1 MELGKK
7 VSKRTWKRCLV
18 AILSFCLCLG
28 CLPVTASAKDKQDVK
43 EEKTEQ
49 KISNKAVMARSYYPD
64 YATEEDKEAIET
76 AASLVLNTEEIVTIN
91 SAGGKNWFSFTPN
104 ETKTYYFYS
113 LNSNN
118 NGEDSDPYG
127 ALYKQTTNGIYE
139 CIANNDDHYYDY
151 WTSLRGLDFC
161 IGIDLE
167 ANTTYYLCA
176 SLYEDDL
183 TGSYDIKVSD
193 IDPTALTEESI
204 GETTPIDELNKDYNV
219 SLESLDDDK
228 WFTFTPTEAGIYY
241 FYSKSTTDTYGAL
254 YQNIEGIYKCLNSS
268 DGYYGQLHNVV
279 ENKSDFYFSYYL
291 EQGKEY
297 YLRAALSDDYDE
309 KSFVIK
315 VSLNN
320 PYAITEAIVGNPEII
335 RLNEMKSVSIQTP
348 GEAKW
353 FTFTPTEAGIYYF
366 YSKGEED
373 PMGGLYYYDNMTREY
388 VFWDRDDDYDMDG
401 NFNLAMNLE
410 ANKTYY
416 LATNFYSSS
425 DIGSFT
431 VGLSTNP
438 NAYKEDSPQPPSPDP
453 SDSSTT
459 ATTQVKN
466 STKPAQ
472 TAGVPATGISVA
484 KKSIALKKGGKI
496 KLSTI
501 LTPLNTT
508 DSITFTS
515 SKPKVAQVSQNGM
528 VKAKKP
534 GKAKI
539 TIRTSSGKTAVVT
552 VNVKKNAV
560 KTKKVSMKK
569 KLTVQSGTVRFLSY
583 KVNPKQSTD
592 KMKWKSSKKG
602 VVSVDS
608 NGKIIAKKKGKAV
621 ITVKIGN
628 KKASCKVT
636 VR

>member
-1 MELGKK
+1 MKLGKK

-18 AILSFCLCLG
+18 AMLSFCLCLG
-28 CLPVTASAKDKQDVK
+28 CLPVNASAKDKQDVK

-49 KISNKAVMARSYYPD
+49 KISNKAVMARSYDPD
-64 YATEEDKEAIET
+64 YISEEDKADIAVADKLT
-76 AASLVLNTEEIVTIN
+76 LKTEQTVHI
-91 SAGGKNWFSFTPN
+91 SSGGERQWFSFTPS
-104 ETKTYYFYS
+104 ETGSYYFYS
-113 LNSNN
+113 ISEENS
-118 NGEDSDPYG
+118 DMDPYG
-127 ALYKQTTNGIYE
+127 ALYVKEEDEYYLISSSDDNGNTGWYNLGE
-139 CIANNDDHYYDY
+139 F
-151 WTSLRGLDFC
+151 DFY
-161 IGIDLE
+161 IEEELS

-176 SLYEDDL
+176 SLYDEYATGEYNIIVSDVDL
-183 TGSYDIKVSD
+183 TDGMMGNITDI
-193 IDPTALTEESI
+193 
-204 GETTPIDELNKDYNV
+204 
-219 SLESLDDDK
+219 ESLDEEYSVSINSTNNQQ
-228 WFTFTPTEAGIYY
+228 WFTFTPNESGIYY
-241 FYSKSTTDTYGAL
+241 LYSESMLNPYGEL
-254 YQNIEGIYKCLNSS
+254 RIKENDVFEFLNSNDDNYYDDVVHSVS
-268 DGYYGQLHNVV
+268 DNLY
-279 ENKSDFYFSYYL
+279 DFCIVYYL
-291 EQGKEY
+291 EEGVTY
-297 YLRAALSDDYDE
+297 YLGTRLSGGPDNGD
-309 KSFVIK
+309 FIVK
-315 VSLNN
+315 VSKNN
-320 PYAITEAIVGNPEII
+320 PYTITNSVVGNPENIS
-335 RLNEMKSVSIQTP
+335 LNETKNVSIE
-348 GEAKW
+348 EAGAVQW
-353 FTFTPTEAGIYYF
+353 FTFTPSATGTYYF

-373 PMGGLYYYDNMTREY
+373 SVAGLYSFNSDNETYNQM
-388 VFWDRDDDYDMDG
+388 VWDDDNG
-401 NFNLAMNLE
+401 ENLNFNLAMNLN
-410 ANKTYY
+410 ANQVYY
-416 LATNFYSSS
+416 LATSLLGSY
-425 DIGSFT
+425 DTGSFT

-472 TAGVPATGISVA
+472 AAGVPATGISVA

>member
-1 MELGKK
+1 M
-7 VSKRTWKRCLV
+7 
-18 AILSFCLCLG
+18 
-28 CLPVTASAKDKQDVK
+28 
-43 EEKTEQ
+43 
-49 KISNKAVMARSYYPD
+49 
-64 YATEEDKEAIET
+64 
-76 AASLVLNTEEIVTIN
+76 
-91 SAGGKNWFSFTPN
+91 
-104 ETKTYYFYS
+104 
-113 LNSNN
+113 
-118 NGEDSDPYG
+118 
-127 ALYKQTTNGIYE
+127 
-139 CIANNDDHYYDY
+139 
-151 WTSLRGLDFC
+151 
-161 IGIDLE
+161 
-167 ANTTYYLCA
+167 
-176 SLYEDDL
+176 
-183 TGSYDIKVSD
+183 
-193 IDPTALTEESI
+193 
-204 GETTPIDELNKDYNV
+204 
-219 SLESLDDDK
+219 LESSDDDK
-228 WFTFTPTEAGIYY
+228 WFTFTPNESGTYY
-241 FYSKSTTDTYGAL
+241 LYAESTTDTRGSL
-254 YQNIEGIYKCLNSS
+254 YEQADGVYTYLNSN
-268 DGYYGQLHNVV
+268 DNNYCDDVV
-279 ENKSDFYFSYYL
+279 HSVGENPYDFCIVTYL
-291 EQGKEY
+291 EAEVTY
-297 YLRAALSDDYDE
+297 YLRIGFFGEPDNGN
-309 KSFVIK
+309 FTVK
-315 VSLNN
+315 VSKNN
-320 PYAITEAIVGNPEII
+320 PYTITNSVVGNPENIS
-335 RLNEMKSVSIQTP
+335 LNETKNVSIE
-348 GEAKW
+348 EAGAVQW
-353 FTFTPTEAGIYYF
+353 FTFTPSATGTYYF

-373 PMGGLYYYDNMTREY
+373 SVAGLYSFNSDNETYNQM
-388 VFWDRDDDYDMDG
+388 VWDDDNG
-401 NFNLAMNLE
+401 ENLNFNLAMNLN
-410 ANKTYY
+410 ANQVYY
-416 LATNFYSSS
+416 LATSLLNNY
-425 DIGSFT
+425 DTGSFT